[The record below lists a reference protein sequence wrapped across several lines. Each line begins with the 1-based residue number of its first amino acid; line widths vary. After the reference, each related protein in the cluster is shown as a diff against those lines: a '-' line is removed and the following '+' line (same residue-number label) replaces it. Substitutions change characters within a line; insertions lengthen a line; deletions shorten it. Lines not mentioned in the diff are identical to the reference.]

1 MLVLK
6 YQTNGGMH
14 MSTTIT
20 LSNGIKMPFIGL
32 GTWQVKDPE
41 EGINAVKWAIEAGYK
56 AIDTAVVYQNETA
69 VGQGI
74 KASGAKREDLFIT
87 TKVYND
93 MQGYEETH
101 QSFNESLERLNLDYV
116 DLYLIHWPITEKYH
130 DTWRAMEEIY
140 ESGRA
145 KAIGISNFHPQH
157 IEDLMTTAKIK
168 PMINQIELHPSQNQ
182 KELVAYCQK
191 QDIAIT
197 AYSPLGH
204 GNILSNPTIK
214 EIGEKYNKS
223 IAQVILRWDI
233 QNGITAIPK
242 SVNQDRIAANLEV
255 FDFELSSEDMAKI
268 DELHTGER
276 VNKDPDIFVIGE

>member
-1 MLVLK
+1 
-6 YQTNGGMH
+6 
-14 MSTTIT
+14 MSKTIT
-20 LSNGIKMPFIGL
+20 LNNGVKMPFIGL

-56 AIDTAVVYQNETA
+56 AIDTAVVYQNEAA
-69 VGQGI
+69 VGEGI
-74 KASGAKREDLFIT
+74 KQSGINREDLFVT

-93 MQGYEETH
+93 MQGYDETH
-101 QSFNESLERLNLDYV
+101 ASFNESLERLQLDYV

-130 DTWRAMEEIY
+130 ETWRAMEEIY

-168 PMINQIELHPSQNQ
+168 PMINQIELHPGLNQ
-182 KELVAYCQK
+182 KDLVAYCK
-191 QDIAIT
+191 ERDIAIT

-204 GNILSNPTIK
+204 GSLLENPVIK
-214 EIGEKYNKS
+214 EIGEAHNKS

-233 QNGITAIPK
+233 QNGITVIPK
-242 SVNQDRIAANLEV
+242 SVNKNRIAANLDV
-255 FDFELSSEDMAKI
+255 FDFELSDDEMAKI

-276 VNKDPDIFVIGE
+276 VNKNPDIFVIEK